1 MPVTTP
7 VPSSDVAAAS
17 RAEAIPSPLTEAG
30 HIDTLLRSL
39 TASWRPVSIVVER
52 RGDHRQP
59 SRVPGVLVPLD
70 RHGRAI
76 AGAPLDV
83 HVQDVSPHGIG
94 IAHPEPMAHRL
105 VLLAFETA
113 ADGPLRL
120 VVRLK
125 WCRFRRAGVYE
136 SGGQIL
142 RVLKPG
148 EEPGLLA

>member
-7 VPSSDVAAAS
+7 APRSDIPSAS
-17 RAEAIPSPLTEAG
+17 REEATSASPEEG
-30 HIDTLLRSL
+30 HIDALLRSL

-59 SRVPGVLVPLD
+59 CDLPAVLVPLD
-70 RHGRAI
+70 RYGRTV
-76 AGAPLDV
+76 AGTPLDV
-83 HVQDVSPHGIG
+83 RLQDVSPHGVG
-94 IAHPEPMAHRL
+94 LTHPEPMAHRL

-113 ADGPLRL
+113 ADGPVRL

-125 WCRFRRAGVYE
+125 WCRFKRADLYE

-148 EEPGLLA
+148 EQPALSV

>member
-7 VPSSDVAAAS
+7 VPPSDVASAA
-17 RAEAIPSPLTEAG
+17 RAEANPSPPPEAG
-30 HIDTLLRSL
+30 HINTLLRSL

-52 RGDHRQP
+52 RGDDRHTGDL
-59 SRVPGVLVPLD
+59 PGVLVPLD

-94 IAHPEPMAHRL
+94 ITHPEPMVHHVA
-105 VLLAFETA
+105 LLAFETS

-148 EEPGLLA
+148 DEPELSA

>member
-1 MPVTTP
+1 MPATKP
-7 VPSSDVAAAS
+7 VPRSDTTSTSDEEATAPSS
-17 RAEAIPSPLTEAG
+17 EEG

-59 SRVPGVLVPLD
+59 CDLPAVLAPLD
-70 RHGRAI
+70 RYGRNV
-76 AGAPLDV
+76 AGDPRDV
-83 HVQDVSPHGIG
+83 RVQDVSPHGVG
-94 IAHPEPMAHRL
+94 ITHPQPMVHRL

-113 ADGPLRL
+113 ADGPIRL

-125 WCRFRRAGVYE
+125 WCRFKRADLYE

-142 RVLKPG
+142 RVLRQG
-148 EEPGLLA
+148 EEPA